1 MGPTLEGVVPEM
13 DRSSQARRTDVDGHL
28 VDNEGGHESGNEHN
42 GHGALAEAGHNDGF
56 AQPHDVDSEGLVAAA
71 EATAALISTEAEPM
85 GRPGK
90 PWDRRAPFWI
100 GMAGAAGVA
109 VTVGLVAVLI
119 TISSVLVL
127 IGLAFFIAVG
137 LEPAVSW
144 LVRHRF
150 PRWAAVIAVVVIG
163 FVLVGGFFA
172 IAIPVLIT
180 QGSQLVKQLPG
191 YLQTVQDHNSVLGQ
205 LNDQFHIQQDL
216 TQALNGA
223 SVSTL
228 AGGVLG
234 VGVVVFSAIGS
245 TLVVVV
251 LTLYLL
257 ADLPRVRAG
266 LYRLA
271 PDSRRPRVILIG
283 DEIFAKVGAYVLGNL
298 AISVIAGTATLIW
311 LLAFGVPYAF
321 LLALFVAL
329 LDLIPVVGSAIGGL
343 GATLVALTVSPLAA
357 LLTAAFFVL
366 YRVVEDYLLVPRVIG
381 RVVKVPDLLTVV
393 AVLLG
398 AALLGVI
405 GALVAIPLA
414 AALMLVLR
422 EVITPSLDRA

>member
-1 MGPTLEGVVPEM
+1 M
-13 DRSSQARRTDVDGHL
+13 DPSPPAPSTDVNGHR
-28 VDNEGGHESGNEHN
+28 NGEEGGS
-42 GHGALAEAGHNDGF
+42 GHGSHDDVGAAGHNDGF
-56 AQPHDVDSEGLVAAA
+56 AQPHDVTTEGLVAAA
-71 EATAALISTEAEPM
+71 EETAARISTEAEPM
-85 GRPGK
+85 GQPGR
-90 PWDRRAPFWI
+90 PWDRRAPFWV

-109 VTVGLVAVLI
+109 VTIGLVAVLI
-119 TISSVLVL
+119 TVSSVLVL
-127 IGLAFFIAVG
+127 IGLALFIAVG

-150 PRWAAVIAVVVIG
+150 TRWAAVTAVVVVG
-163 FVLVGGFFA
+163 FVLVGGFLA
-172 IAIPVLIT
+172 LAIPVLIT
-180 QGSQLVKQLPG
+180 QGTQLATQLPG
-191 YLQTVQDHNSVLGQ
+191 YLQGAQDHNSVLGQ
-205 LNDQFHIQQDL
+205 LNDRFHLQQDL
-216 TQALNGA
+216 DQALNGA

-234 VGVVVFSAIGS
+234 VGIVVFSAIGS
-245 TLVVVV
+245 ALVVLV
-251 LTLYLL
+251 LTIYLL

-311 LLAFGVPYAF
+311 LLAFGVPYAL

-329 LDLIPVVGSAIGGL
+329 LDLIPVVGSAIGGT
-343 GATLVALTVSPLAA
+343 AASLVALTVSPLAA
-357 LLTAAFFVL
+357 LLTAGFFVL
-366 YRVVEDYLLVPRVIG
+366 YRVLEDYLLVPRIIG

>member
-1 MGPTLEGVVPEM
+1 M
-13 DRSSQARRTDVDGHL
+13 DARRT
-28 VDNEGGHESGNEHN
+28 EHN
-42 GHGALAEAGHNDGF
+42 GQHPRAEDGHNDGF
-56 AQPHDVDSEGLVAAA
+56 AQPHDVDTEGLVAAA
-71 EATAALISTEAEPM
+71 EATAALISTDAEPM
-85 GRPGK
+85 GHPGR
-90 PWDRRAPFWI
+90 PWDRRAPFWV

-109 VTVGLVAVLI
+109 VTVGLVAVLV
-119 TISSVLVL
+119 TVSSVLVL
-127 IGLAFFIAVG
+127 IGLALFIAVG

-144 LVRHRF
+144 LVRHHI
-150 PRWAAVIAVVVIG
+150 PRWAAVTTVIVVG
-163 FVLVGGFFA
+163 FLLVAGFLA
-172 IAIPVLIT
+172 LAIPVLVT
-180 QGSQLVKQLPG
+180 QGTQLVTHLPG
-191 YLQTVQDHNSVLGQ
+191 YLQTAQDHNSVLGQ
-205 LNDQFHIQQDL
+205 FNEQFHVEQNV
-216 TQALNGA
+216 TQALSGA
-223 SVSTL
+223 SVATL

-245 TLVVVV
+245 ALVVVV
-251 LTLYLL
+251 LTIYLL

-311 LLAFGVPYAF
+311 LEVFGVPYAL

-343 GATLVALTVSPLAA
+343 AASLVALTVSPWTA
-357 LLTAAFFVL
+357 LLTAGFFVL
-366 YRVVEDYLLVPRVIG
+366 YRVVEDYLLVPRIIG

-398 AALLGVI
+398 AALLGVV

>member
-1 MGPTLEGVVPEM
+1 MAP
-13 DRSSQARRTDVDGHL
+13 SSPDRRTEVDVHLDTDDNGTGHHGDDG
-28 VDNEGGHESGNEHN
+28 
-42 GHGALAEAGHNDGF
+42 LAEAGHNDGF
-56 AQPHDVDSEGLVAAA
+56 AQPHDVDAEGPVAAA

-90 PWDRRAPFWI
+90 PWDRRAPFWV

-109 VTVGLVAVLI
+109 VTVGLVAALV
-119 TISSVLVL
+119 TVSSVLVL

-137 LEPAVSW
+137 VEPAVSW
-144 LVRHRF
+144 LVRHHF
-150 PRWAAVIAVVVIG
+150 ARWAAVTAVVVVG

-172 IAIPVLIT
+172 IAIPVLVT
-180 QGSQLVKQLPG
+180 QGSQLVAQLPG
-191 YLQTVQDHNSVLGQ
+191 YLQTAQDQNSILGQ
-205 LNDQFHIQQDL
+205 FNEQFHIQQNL
-216 TQALNGA
+216 TQAFSGA

-251 LTLYLL
+251 LTIYLL

-271 PDSRRPRVILIG
+271 PASRRPRVILIG

-298 AISVIAGTATLIW
+298 AISVIAGTATLVW
-311 LLAFGVPYAF
+311 LVVFGVPYAL
-321 LLALFVAL
+321 LLALSVAL
-329 LDLIPVVGSAIGGL
+329 LDLIPVVGSTIGGL
-343 GATLVALTVSPLAA
+343 AATLVALTVSPLTA
-357 LLTAAFFVL
+357 LLTAGFFVV
-366 YRVVEDYLLVPRVIG
+366 YRVIEDYLLVPRIIG

-414 AALMLVLR
+414 AAVMLVLR
-422 EVITPSLDRA
+422 EVITPSLDRT